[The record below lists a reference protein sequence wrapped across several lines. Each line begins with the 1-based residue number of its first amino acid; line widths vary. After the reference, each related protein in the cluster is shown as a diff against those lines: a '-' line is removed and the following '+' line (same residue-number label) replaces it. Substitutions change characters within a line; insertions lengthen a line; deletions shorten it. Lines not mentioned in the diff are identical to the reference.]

1 MLHACIILGF
11 LAGVFPVNNGLL
23 QKCDVT
29 CWDPAL
35 GAHFQ
40 NEFFDKGTDF
50 STKCSISN
58 PQTSTCTLDVS
69 EIFPSSCWIP
79 LDLGP
84 LMGGNIPFI
93 LKLFCHN
100 AQFIPIITNERNI
113 SCAKHIGYIQI
124 KKCSLLWKDLDMF
137 GELLY
142 QYHLYL
148 EDCED
153 QWDKESV
160 DTDYWKKYHD
170 FGDQNETG
178 ITYLQIEPVVISH
191 GLRKLESLTIF
202 NMDHMPGILDV
213 FIWPS
218 LADLTFT
225 NTQVSSQFANIHFQI
240 NFPKL
245 ERLELTNC
253 NLTLPHLCFPSK
265 FDWSRGHM
273 LMLDGNRITDLSNC
287 TLKGLISEISLK
299 ANNLSTVNANL
310 FFNVHGLN
318 SIDFNTNN
326 LKSIP
331 AGLLRNQYELSS
343 VSISDNLLENLPAGL
358 FQNLTFLENV
368 DFSANLLTEI
378 PAGIF
383 QSLQNLN
390 TVDLSGNLLTGIPA
404 GLFQSFQNLNTVD
417 LSDNSLTEIPA
428 GLFQSLHNL
437 KNVDLSANLL
447 TGIPTGLFQ
456 SLKNLYTVDLCDN
469 LLTDIPAGLFQSLHN
484 LNTVDLSSNFL
495 TSIISRMFIN
505 LPTLIKINLAANQ
518 LNYIADDAI
527 SPYLDSLKYIDLSQN
542 NFTTIPTIFQYYNV
556 FLNENN
562 IVCDCKLNSNYEH
575 MHSNRNQNTTRAIPD
590 YNKNNFTCEKP
601 DNLHGKLLY
610 DLKPSDLFCL
620 ENFPPCPECCT
631 CFRRTMDEGVTVD
644 CKQVNMFALPT
655 QLPEGSI
662 ELDLSGNLIT
672 KLDTPY
678 PYLAKLEK
686 LNLQNN
692 LIDLVSADVLDILD
706 QGHMRKLQL
715 NKNRLNVLPQE
726 EDVFSSTNLSD
737 LTLGNNPWECICHT
751 SWMKQWLIVRR
762 NIIQDIDKV
771 KCATGIP
778 AGQERTQF
786 IEYQFNCT
794 TPAAIVV
801 RNELLYVGIVL
812 CFCNHINL
820 CVQRAN

>member
-1 MLHACIILGF
+1 
-11 LAGVFPVNNGLL
+11 
-23 QKCDVT
+23 
-29 CWDPAL
+29 
-35 GAHFQ
+35 
-40 NEFFDKGTDF
+40 
-50 STKCSISN
+50 
-58 PQTSTCTLDVS
+58 
-69 EIFPSSCWIP
+69 
-79 LDLGP
+79 
-84 LMGGNIPFI
+84 
-93 LKLFCHN
+93 
-100 AQFIPIITNERNI
+100 
-113 SCAKHIGYIQI
+113 
-124 KKCSLLWKDLDMF
+124 
-137 GELLY
+137 
-142 QYHLYL
+142 
-148 EDCED
+148 
-153 QWDKESV
+153 
-160 DTDYWKKYHD
+160 
-170 FGDQNETG
+170 
-178 ITYLQIEPVVISH
+178 
-191 GLRKLESLTIF
+191 
-202 NMDHMPGILDV
+202 
-213 FIWPS
+213 
-218 LADLTFT
+218 
-225 NTQVSSQFANIHFQI
+225 
-240 NFPKL
+240 
-245 ERLELTNC
+245 
-253 NLTLPHLCFPSK
+253 
-265 FDWSRGHM
+265 M

-343 VSISDNLLENLPAGL
+343 VSISDNLLENLQAGL

-390 TVDLSGNLLTGIPA
+390 TVNLSGNLLTGIPA
-404 GLFQSFQNLNTVD
+404 GLFQSLQNLNTVD
-417 LSDNSLTEIPA
+417 LSDNSLIEIPA

-437 KNVDLSANLL
+437 KTVDLSANLL

-469 LLTDIPAGLFQSLHN
+469 SLTDIPAGLFQSLHN

-505 LPTLIKINLAANQ
+505 LPTLIKINLVANQ

-575 MHSNRNQNTTRAIPD
+575 MHSNRNQNTTRTIPD

-715 NKNRLNVLPQE
+715 NKNRLNVLPQK
-726 EDVFSSTNLSD
+726 EDVFRGTNLSD
-737 LTLGNNPWECICHT
+737 LKLGNNPWKCNCHT

-762 NIIQDIDKV
+762 NIIQDMDMV

-778 AGQERTQF
+778 AGQVSTQF

-794 TPAAIVV
+794 APAAIVV
-801 RNELLYVGIVL
+801 RNELLYVGVVL
-812 CFCNHINL
+812 VFFVFVIILIYVYRGQIKILLYVHCNWHPFDAAENADISHMTYDAFISYSGLDYKWVCFDLLPKLENHNPPYKVCVHDRDFMPGAYIEDNIMEAVQSSRRMIMVLSHNYLKSEWCMLEFRAAHNKVLNDCTNYLILVLYDDVNVSELDEDMKLYIRTNTYLARSNQWFYDRLLYSMPTKNLQQLRKEMEAKLGKIPIND
-820 CVQRAN
+820 